1 MARKPGTETGTNE
14 ETTGR
19 WKDLAAMA
27 ATGGAI
33 MAGMSANLHQ
43 DRNNE
48 NSRPV
53 VRSKVIAMIGVERE
67 VVRGT
72 NLVARLSRMA

>member
-1 MARKPGTETGTNE
+1 MARKLGTETGTNE
-14 ETTGR
+14 ETTVR
-19 WKDLAAMA
+19 RKDLAAMA

-33 MAGMSANLHQ
+33 MAGMFANLHR

-53 VRSKVIAMIGVERE
+53 VRSKVTAMIGVERE

-72 NLVARLSRMA
+72 HLVVRLSRMV